1 MIRSTKYPAAGT
13 VAVPA
18 AGRTSTAAV
27 ARRLPRD
34 SENPM
39 TLISTQLRG
48 GLHTSL
54 SPTAAAVP
62 KANVDGSGQAVLDS
76 AHTGDIVGAFGRIRR
91 DGTDAFSGRWRRLRT
106 LMVITGPGLIVMVG
120 DNDAG
125 GVATYTQAGQNYG
138 MGLLWTMALLIPVLY
153 VNQEM
158 VLRLGAVTRVGHAR
172 LIFERFGKFWGA
184 FSVGDLLILNALTI
198 VTEFIGVS
206 LALGFLGCP
215 RIVAIPAAAVLL
227 FAVVAGGSFRRWE
240 GLMFLLIAVNV
251 LIIPMV
257 LLVHPSLNETAGG
270 LVPQF
275 PGGLNSTVLLLT
287 VAIVGTTVAPWQ
299 LFFQQSNVV
308 DKRITARWIPY
319 ARADLVIGIVVVMA
333 GATVLMAVT
342 AFGLAGTTD
351 AGNFTDAGAVATA
364 LANHVGNTM
373 GVLFAIILL
382 DASLIGANAIGL
394 ATTYAIGDAMGRR
407 HSLHWKISQAP
418 MFYGGYAILLGVS
431 AAVAFSPDHI
441 LGLVTQG
448 VQALAGVLLPSA
460 TVFLVLLCNDRAVLG
475 PWVNTVRQN
484 IVAWT
489 IVWSLVLLSLAL
501 TATTFFKD
509 LSTTT
514 IEAGLAAGAVI
525 GIVGGAAAII
535 AGRRSSDRREAE
547 VIVREL
553 GGGLNPDE
561 VDEIDDTPSLTRA
574 ERRAVRLEDRANW
587 QTPSLA
593 TLERPTMSPI
603 RRAGLL
609 TLRGYLVLA
618 VVFVVIKIVEVGVAG
633 PAGLL

>member
-1 MIRSTKYPAAGT
+1 MTSISPQTTLGAPST
-13 VAVPA
+13 
-18 AGRTSTAAV
+18 TS
-27 ARRLPRD
+27 
-34 SENPM
+34 
-39 TLISTQLRG
+39 
-48 GLHTSL
+48 
-54 SPTAAAVP
+54 
-62 KANVDGSGQAVLDS
+62 GSAVLDS
-76 AHTGDIVGAFGRIRR
+76 AHVGDIVGAFGRIRM
-91 DGTDAFSGRWRRLRT
+91 DAAGPGRSWWQRLRM

-138 MGLLWTMALLIPVLY
+138 MKLLWTLALLIPVLY

-198 VTEFIGVS
+198 VTEFIGVA

-215 RIVAIPAAAVLL
+215 KIVAIPAAAVLL

-240 GLMFLLIAVNV
+240 RLMFLLIAVNV
-251 LIIPMV
+251 LIIPLV
-257 LLVHPSLNETAGG
+257 LLVHPSVKGTAAG

-275 PGGLNSTVLLLT
+275 PGGLNSTVLLLI

-319 ARADLVIGIVVVMA
+319 ARADLAIGIVVVMA
-333 GATVLMAVT
+333 GGTALMAAT
-342 AFGLAGTTD
+342 AFGLAGTSD
-351 AGNFTDAGAVATA
+351 AGNFTDAGAVATG
-364 LANHVGNTM
+364 LANHLGNSV

-394 ATTYAIGDAMGRR
+394 ATTYAVGDAMGKR

-418 MFYGGYAILLGVS
+418 LFYGGYALLLAVS

-484 IVAWT
+484 IVAWV

-501 TATTFFKD
+501 TATTFFPS
-509 LSTTT
+509 LPTTT
-514 IEAGLAAGAVI
+514 IEAGLALGAVI
-525 GIVGGAAAII
+525 GIAGGALAII

-547 VIVREL
+547 VIGRDL
-553 GGGLNPDE
+553 GGGLDPKE
-561 VDEIDDTPSLTRA
+561 VDEIDDVP
-574 ERRAVRLEDRANW
+574 
-587 QTPSLA
+587 
-593 TLERPTMSPI
+593 
-603 RRAGLL
+603 
-609 TLRGYLVLA
+609 
-618 VVFVVIKIVEVGVAG
+618 
-633 PAGLL
+633 

>member
-1 MIRSTKYPAAGT
+1 MAS
-13 VAVPA
+13 
-18 AGRTSTAAV
+18 
-27 ARRLPRD
+27 
-34 SENPM
+34 
-39 TLISTQLRG
+39 ISTQHRG
-48 GLHTSL
+48 GLRASIL
-54 SPTAAAVP
+54 GRGAPAAP
-62 KANVDGSGQAVLDS
+62 KENPEPGQAVLDS
-76 AHTGDIVGAFGRIRR
+76 AHVGDIVGAFGRIRR
-91 DGTDAFSGRWRRLRT
+91 DGTDAFSGRRFRRLRT

-138 MGLLWTMALLIPVLY
+138 MGLLWTLALLIPVLY

-158 VLRLGAVTRVGHAR
+158 VLRLGAVSRVGHAR

-184 FSVGDLLILNALTI
+184 FSIGDLLIVNALTI
-198 VTEFIGVS
+198 VTEFIGVA

-215 RIVAIPAAAVLL
+215 KIVAVPAAAVLL

-257 LLVHPSLNETAGG
+257 LMVHPAAKATAAG

-333 GATVLMAVT
+333 GASVLMAVT
-342 AFGLAGTTD
+342 AFGLAGTPD
-351 AGNFTDAGAVATA
+351 AATFTDAGAVATA
-364 LANHVGNTM
+364 LAHHVGHTM
-373 GVLFAIILL
+373 GVLFAVILL

-394 ATTYAIGDAMGRR
+394 ATTYAVGDAMGKR
-407 HSLHWKISQAP
+407 HSLHWKITQAP
-418 MFYGGYAILLGVS
+418 LFYGGYALLLAVS

-484 IVAWT
+484 ILAWT
-489 IVWSLVLLSLAL
+489 TVWSLVLLSLAL
-501 TATTFFKD
+501 TATTFFKN
-509 LSTTT
+509 LPTTT
-514 IEAGLAAGAVI
+514 VEAGLAAGAVI
-525 GIVGGAAAII
+525 GVVGGAVAII
-535 AGRRSSDRREAE
+535 ASRRSSDRREAE
-547 VIVREL
+547 VISQAF
-553 GGGLNPDE
+553 GGGLNPEE
-561 VDEIDDTPSLTRA
+561 VDEIDDAPSLTRA
-574 ERRAVRLEDRANW
+574 ERRAVLRQDRASW

-593 TLERPTMSPI
+593 ALDRPTMSPI

-618 VVFVVIKIVEVGVAG
+618 VVFVVIKVVDVAIAA
-633 PAGLL
+633 PAGSF

>member
-1 MIRSTKYPAAGT
+1 M
-13 VAVPA
+13 
-18 AGRTSTAAV
+18 TS
-27 ARRLPRD
+27 
-34 SENPM
+34 
-39 TLISTQLRG
+39 ISTQFRGDLRTPDVSSQG
-48 GLHTSL
+48 
-54 SPTAAAVP
+54 
-62 KANVDGSGQAVLDS
+62 VLDS

-91 DGTDAFSGRWRRLRT
+91 DGTGAFSGRWRRLRT

-125 GVATYTQAGQNYG
+125 GVATYAEAGQNYG
-138 MGLLWTMALLIPVLY
+138 MGLLWTLTMLIPVLY

-184 FSVGDLLILNALTI
+184 FSVADLLILNALTI

-206 LALGFLGCP
+206 LALGFLGWP
-215 RIVAIPAAAVLL
+215 KVIAIPTAAVLL

-257 LLVHPSLNETAGG
+257 LLVHPTPKETVGG
-270 LVPQF
+270 LMPQF
-275 PGGLNSTVLLLT
+275 PGGVNSTVLLLV
-287 VAIVGTTVAPWQ
+287 VAIVGTTVSPWQ
-299 LFFQQSNVV
+299 LFFQQSTVV

-319 ARADLVIGIVVVMA
+319 ARADLVIGIVVVMV
-333 GATVLMAVT
+333 GATAMMAVT

-351 AGNFTDAGAVATA
+351 VGNFTDAGAAASALSRHLGSTVA
-364 LANHVGNTM
+364 
-373 GVLFAIILL
+373 VLFAIILL

-394 ATTYAIGDAMGRR
+394 ATTYAIGDATGRR
-407 HSLHWKISQAP
+407 HSLHWKISEAP
-418 MFYGGYAILLGVS
+418 LFYGGYALLLAVS

-489 IVWSLVLLSLAL
+489 IVWSMVLLSLAL
-501 TATTFFKD
+501 TATTFFPA
-509 LSTTT
+509 LSTAT
-514 IEAGLAAGAVI
+514 IEAGLAGGAAV
-525 GIVGGAAAII
+525 GIVGCAAMII
-535 AGRRSSDRREAE
+535 AGRLHRDRREMEATAR
-547 VIVREL
+547 VP
-553 GGGLNPDE
+553 GG
-561 VDEIDDTPSLTRA
+561 RA
-574 ERRAVRLEDRANW
+574 ERHAVRQQDRVNW
-587 QTPSLA
+587 QTPNLA
-593 TLERPTMSPI
+593 MLARPTMSPI
-603 RRAGLL
+603 RRAGLF
-609 TLRGYLVLA
+609 TLRGYLVVA
-618 VVFVVIKIVEVGVAG
+618 VVFVIIKIVEVGIA
-633 PAGLL
+633 

>member
-1 MIRSTKYPAAGT
+1 MTSISTQPRG
-13 VAVPA
+13 
-18 AGRTSTAAV
+18 GRRTSVGRNAAV
-27 ARRLPRD
+27 APSANADAPR
-34 SENPM
+34 
-39 TLISTQLRG
+39 
-48 GLHTSL
+48 
-54 SPTAAAVP
+54 
-62 KANVDGSGQAVLDS
+62 QAVLDS

-91 DGTDAFSGRWRRLRT
+91 DDAGAFSGRWRRLRT

-125 GVATYTQAGQNYG
+125 GVATYAQAGQNYG
-138 MGLLWTMALLIPVLY
+138 MNLLWTLALLIPVLY

-198 VTEFIGVS
+198 VTEFIGVA

-215 RIVAIPAAAVLL
+215 KIIAIPAAAVLL

-240 GLMFLLIAVNV
+240 ALMFLLIAVNV
-251 LIIPMV
+251 VMIPMV
-257 LLVHPSLNETAGG
+257 LLVHPSLKVSAGG
-270 LVPQF
+270 LIPQF
-275 PGGLNSTVLLLT
+275 PGGLDSTVLLLII
-287 VAIVGTTVAPWQ
+287 AIVGTTVAPWQ

-319 ARADLVIGIVVVMA
+319 ARADLVIGIVVVMV
-333 GATVLMAVT
+333 GATALMAVT
-342 AFGLAGTTD
+342 AFGLAGTAD
-351 AGNFTDAGAVATA
+351 VGNFTDAGAVASG
-364 LANHVGNTM
+364 LAHHLGNTV

-394 ATTYAIGDAMGRR
+394 ATTYAIGDAMGKR
-407 HSLHWKISQAP
+407 HSLHWKISEAP
-418 MFYGGYAILLGVS
+418 AFYGGYALLLGVS
-431 AAVAFSPDHI
+431 AAVAFSPDHV

-448 VQALAGVLLPSA
+448 VQALAGILLPSA

-484 IVAWT
+484 IIAWT

-501 TATTFFKD
+501 TATTFFPG
-509 LSTTT
+509 LSTAT
-514 IEAGLAAGAVI
+514 IEGGLAAGAVI

-535 AGRRSSDRREAE
+535 GGRRYRDRREAE
-547 VIVREL
+547 AIAREF
-553 GGGLNPDE
+553 GGGLDPEE
-561 VDEIDDTPSLTRA
+561 VDELDDTPLLTRA
-574 ERRAVRLEDRANW
+574 ERRAVRQQDRVNW
-587 QTPSLA
+587 QMPNLA
-593 TLERPTMSPI
+593 LLARPPMSPI

-609 TLRGYLVLA
+609 TLRGYLVVA
-618 VVFVVIKIVEVGVAG
+618 VVFVVIKIVEAG
-633 PAGLL
+633 MA

>member
-1 MIRSTKYPAAGT
+1 MTSTSTELRSGR
-13 VAVPA
+13 
-18 AGRTSTAAV
+18 RTSLFG
-27 ARRLPRD
+27 R
-34 SENPM
+34 
-39 TLISTQLRG
+39 
-48 GLHTSL
+48 
-54 SPTAAAVP
+54 TAAAAP
-62 KANVDGSGQAVLDS
+62 SATSGVSEQAVLDS
-76 AHTGDIVGAFGRIRR
+76 AHVGDIVGAFGRIRR
-91 DGTDAFSGRWRRLRT
+91 DGTGAFSGRWRRLRT
-106 LMVITGPGLIVMVG
+106 LLVITGPGLIVMVG

-125 GVATYTQAGQNYG
+125 GVATYAQAGQNYG
-138 MGLLWTMALLIPVLY
+138 MGLLWTLAMLIPVLY

-198 VTEFIGVS
+198 VTEFIGVA

-215 RIVAIPAAAVLL
+215 KIIAIPTATVLL

-257 LLVHPSLNETAGG
+257 LLVHPTLQRTAGG
-270 LVPQF
+270 LMPQF
-275 PGGLNSTVLLLT
+275 PGGLNSTVLLLV
-287 VAIVGTTVAPWQ
+287 VAIVGTTVSPWQ
-299 LFFQQSNVV
+299 LFFQQSSVV

-319 ARADLVIGIVVVMA
+319 ARADLVIGIIVVIVGAMA
-333 GATVLMAVT
+333 LMAVT
-342 AFGLAGTTD
+342 AFGLAGTAD
-351 AGNFTDAGAVATA
+351 VGNFTDAGAVASA
-364 LANHVGNTM
+364 LSKHLGSTV

-407 HSLHWKISQAP
+407 HSLHWKISEAP
-418 MFYGGYAILLGVS
+418 LFYGGYGLLLAVS
-431 AAVAFSPDHI
+431 AVVAFSPDHI

-484 IVAWT
+484 ILAWT

-501 TATTFFKD
+501 TATTFFPG
-509 LSTTT
+509 LSTAT
-514 IEAGLAAGAVI
+514 IETGLAGGAAVGIVAGAV
-525 GIVGGAAAII
+525 VII
-535 AGRRSSDRREAE
+535 AGRRHSDLRDADAIART
-547 VIVREL
+547 L
-553 GGGLNPDE
+553 GGGLDPE
-561 VDEIDDTPSLTRA
+561 QVDELDDTPLLTRA
-574 ERRAVRLEDRANW
+574 ERHAARQQDRANW
-587 QTPSLA
+587 QTPNLA
-593 TLERPTMSPI
+593 MLARPSMSPM
-603 RRAGLL
+603 RRAGLF

-618 VVFVVIKIVEVGVAG
+618 VVFVIIKIVQAGIVG
-633 PAGLL
+633 PATSM

>member
-1 MIRSTKYPAAGT
+1 MAS
-13 VAVPA
+13 
-18 AGRTSTAAV
+18 
-27 ARRLPRD
+27 
-34 SENPM
+34 
-39 TLISTQLRG
+39 ISTQHRG
-48 GLHTSL
+48 GLR
-54 SPTAAAVP
+54 AAILGRSASAAP
-62 KANVDGSGQAVLDS
+62 KENPEPGQAVLDS
-76 AHTGDIVGAFGRIRR
+76 AHVGDIVGAFGRIRR
-91 DGTDAFSGRWRRLRT
+91 DGTDAFSGRFRRLRT

-138 MGLLWTMALLIPVLY
+138 MGLLWTLALLIPVLY

-158 VLRLGAVTRVGHAR
+158 VLRLGAVSRVGHAR

-184 FSVGDLLILNALTI
+184 FSIGDLLIVNALTI
-198 VTEFIGVS
+198 VTEFIGVA
-206 LALGFLGCP
+206 LALGFMGCP
-215 RIVAIPAAAVLL
+215 KIVAVPAAAVLL

-257 LLVHPSLNETAGG
+257 LMVHPAVKATAAG

-333 GATVLMAVT
+333 GASVLMAVT
-342 AFGLAGTTD
+342 AFGLAGTPD
-351 AGNFTDAGAVATA
+351 AGNFTDAGAVATT
-364 LANHVGNTM
+364 LAHHVGPTM
-373 GVLFAIILL
+373 GVLFAVILL

-394 ATTYAIGDAMGRR
+394 ATTYAVGDAMGKR
-407 HSLHWKISQAP
+407 HSLHWKITQAP
-418 MFYGGYAILLGVS
+418 LFYGGYALLLAVS

-484 IVAWT
+484 ILAWT

-509 LSTTT
+509 LPTTT
-514 IEAGLAAGAVI
+514 IEAGLAAGAVL
-525 GIVGGAAAII
+525 GIVGGAVAII

-547 VIVREL
+547 VISQAF
-553 GGGLNPDE
+553 GGGLNPEE

-574 ERRAVRLEDRANW
+574 ERRAVLRQDRANW

-593 TLERPTMSPI
+593 ALDRPVMSPI

-618 VVFVVIKIVEVGVAG
+618 VAFVVIKVVDVAIAA
-633 PAGLL
+633 PAGSL

>member
-1 MIRSTKYPAAGT
+1 M
-13 VAVPA
+13 
-18 AGRTSTAAV
+18 TS
-27 ARRLPRD
+27 
-34 SENPM
+34 M
-39 TLISTQLRG
+39 STQRQG
-48 GLHTSL
+48 GRRASL
-54 SPTAAAVP
+54 LSRNAAVP
-62 KANVDGSGQAVLDS
+62 KAIPDVPGDAVLDS
-76 AHTGDIVGAFGRIRR
+76 AHIGDIVGAFGRIRR
-91 DGTDAFSGRWRRLRT
+91 DGTGAFSGRWRRLRT

-138 MGLLWTMALLIPVLY
+138 MNLLWTLMLLIPVLY

-198 VTEFIGVS
+198 VTEFIGVAM
-206 LALGFLGCP
+206 ALNFLGCP
-215 RIVAIPAAAVLL
+215 RIIAIPAAAVLL

-240 GLMFLLIAVNV
+240 ALMFVLIAVNV

-257 LLVHPSLNETAGG
+257 LLVHPTLTQTASGI
-270 LVPQF
+270 LPQF
-275 PGGLNSTVLLLT
+275 PGGLDSTVLLLI

-319 ARADLVIGIVVVMA
+319 ARADLVIGIVVVMG
-333 GATVLMAVT
+333 GATALMAVT

-351 AGNFTDAGAVATA
+351 VGNFTDAGAVASG
-364 LANHVGNTM
+364 LAHHLGGTVGL
-373 GVLFAIILL
+373 LFAIILL

-394 ATTYAIGDAMGRR
+394 ATTYAIGDAMGKR

-418 MFYGGYAILLGVS
+418 LFYGGYALLLAVS
-431 AAVAFSPDHI
+431 AAVAFSPNHI

-484 IVAWT
+484 IVAWV

-501 TATTFFKD
+501 TATTFFP
-509 LSTTT
+509 SPPTTT
-514 IEAGLAAGAVI
+514 IEAGLALGAVI
-525 GIVGGAAAII
+525 GIVGGAVAII
-535 AGRRSSDRREAE
+535 AGRRYSDRREAE
-547 VIVREL
+547 VIVREF
-553 GGGLNPDE
+553 GGGLDPDE
-561 VDEIDDTPSLTRA
+561 VDEIDDTPLLTRT
-574 ERRAVRLEDRANW
+574 ERRAVRRQDRANW

-593 TLERPTMSPI
+593 ALERPEMSPI
-603 RRAGLL
+603 RRVGLL
-609 TLRGYLVLA
+609 TLRGYLVVA
-618 VVFVVIKIVEVGVAG
+618 VVFVVIKIVESGVA
-633 PAGLL
+633 